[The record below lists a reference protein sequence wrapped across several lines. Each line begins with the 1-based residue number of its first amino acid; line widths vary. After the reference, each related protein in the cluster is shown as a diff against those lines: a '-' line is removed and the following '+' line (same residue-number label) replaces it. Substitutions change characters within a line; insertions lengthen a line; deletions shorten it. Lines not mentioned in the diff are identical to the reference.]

1 MYAFSNHNAKGFYTD
16 LFEEALASILDIIDV
31 KEAYTHFQYLEQPRK
46 MRAGGGEDENLTSYV
61 KISMG
66 AIFMT
71 RCGVFIFEPRWEYLT
86 PGNGSR
92 SPGIVHIAFSKSI
105 SDHLANRSSLERI
118 KMSNVS
124 FTANFV
130 SFLPLKLSI
139 RSKSSEN
146 RSNGKAGLW
155 ILLAT
160 AIAPAIS

>member
-1 MYAFSNHNAKGFYTD
+1 M
-16 LFEEALASILDIIDV
+16 AL
-31 KEAYTHFQYLEQPRK
+31 
-46 MRAGGGEDENLTSYV
+46 
-61 KISMG
+61 
-66 AIFMT
+66 
-71 RCGVFIFEPRWEYLT
+71 
-86 PGNGSR
+86 
-92 SPGIVHIAFSKSI
+92 SKSI
-105 SDHLANRSSLERI
+105 SDQRANLSSLEQM

-155 ILLAT
+155 TLLAT

>member
-1 MYAFSNHNAKGFYTD
+1 MFD
-16 LFEEALASILDIIDV
+16 
-31 KEAYTHFQYLEQPRK
+31 
-46 MRAGGGEDENLTSYV
+46 
-61 KISMG
+61 
-66 AIFMT
+66 
-71 RCGVFIFEPRWEYLT
+71 

-105 SDHLANRSSLERI
+105 SDHLANLSSLERM

-124 FTANFV
+124 FTANLV

-155 ILLAT
+155 TLLAT